1 VERAMNRPLVLLLG
15 GLALMLLG
23 WFILFFILLGFLSA
37 SLTLSFTAY
46 GMSFAGLVLG
56 VVGVVEYRRRGD

>member
-1 VERAMNRPLVLLLG
+1 VNRPLALMLSGLG
-15 GLALMLLG
+15 LMLLG
-23 WFILFFILLGFLSA
+23 WFILFFILLGFLGA
-37 SLTLSFTAY
+37 TFALSFAAY